1 MFFLFPLVA
10 LVGTAKLVGGA
21 GNGAAQAIVGGAA
34 DNIPPAVISLWGG
47 SVRASVA
54 GGRAYNSL
62 LREIAQAMGG
72 VTPENLEHARVR
84 VSLWA
89 SLLSQP
95 LPESP
100 GPLTRQAAEEVAS
113 LSPDQ
118 LSRLALVRDDALKC
132 GLVPP
137 PLP

>member
-1 MFFLFPLVA
+1 MEVSMFFLFPLVA

-62 LREIAQAMGG
+62 LREIAQAMGWHWCETTHSSAALCRLRSRSLRG
-72 VTPENLEHARVR
+72 PELIQTE
-84 VSLWA
+84 
-89 SLLSQP
+89 
-95 LPESP
+95 
-100 GPLTRQAAEEVAS
+100 
-113 LSPDQ
+113 
-118 LSRLALVRDDALKC
+118 
-132 GLVPP
+132 GL
-137 PLP
+137 